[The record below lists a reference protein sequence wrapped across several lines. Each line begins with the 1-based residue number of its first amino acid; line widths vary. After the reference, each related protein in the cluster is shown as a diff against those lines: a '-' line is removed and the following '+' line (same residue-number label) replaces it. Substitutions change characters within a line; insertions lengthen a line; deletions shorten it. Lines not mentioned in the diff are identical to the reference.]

1 MTRMQEYTREMK
13 RTLLQIIAWGIFI
26 CGSAYFA
33 GHGWRIPGLVMGI
46 TSSIIYC
53 LLLWYRILKCSDMPA
68 HKAVFYMRM
77 GWGIRLFF
85 IVIMLFLSLKI
96 PALDFGSAV
105 VGLFTLQ
112 IVMISNAVVFVV
124 KNFLHTR

>member
-1 MTRMQEYTREMK
+1 MQEYTREMK
-13 RTLLQIIAWGIFI
+13 RTLLQMLVWGILI

-53 LLLWYRILKCSDMPA
+53 LLLWYRILKSADMPV
-68 HKAVFYMRM
+68 HKAVFYMRL

-85 IVIMLFLSLKI
+85 IAIMLFLSLRI

-112 IVMISNAVVFVV
+112 IVIISNAVVFVV
-124 KNFLHTR
+124 KNFFNK